1 MKNSFFIILL
11 FWALCNTS
19 ILPQYNTSVLEGTHN
34 NAYTVVEA
42 PSIYKYRTVL
52 GKIATSN
59 FEISYT
65 DTMPPLQARTAIEY
79 AIKIWE
85 FLINSDQTI
94 NVLVRWKDL
103 GYSSTGVYTL
113 ANCGPT
119 TYYNSPSLPKEN
131 VQYPIALAEHLM
143 NQNLNED
150 DYEMIININSND
162 SVSWYFGTDGVP
174 QKDKVDMVSVILH
187 ETAHGL
193 GYNGF
198 FNVSGSYGYKGISG
212 FPVDTNSHS
221 SIYDIYTSFNSYYP
235 ALDFLVSYPNHST
248 ELKTKLTS
256 DNVYFSGDNAW
267 IQNGRYRL
275 PKLYT
280 PAGWKAG
287 SSIFHLDEVTFPQG
301 NSNSLMTPQFDQ
313 AEVIHS
319 PGEVGLAILKD
330 LGWNINRLATF
341 IHPEP
346 GVSLQKG
353 AVDTIK
359 WIDNE
364 GGSYNLDLL
373 DSYDNFIMTVC
384 TLGMANDGLN
394 QYVWTVPANV
404 PDGMYRIKIQFGGA
418 FGGTNLFSIS
428 EQQQVA
434 KPIFTPP
441 PDTYENPVT
450 VTASCPTSGAII
462 RYTMNGTEPTI
473 NSPVFPPSLEIT
485 TLTTIKAKAF
495 KTGMI
500 PSLTTTAVY
509 NIGIEITVPE
519 LFPISGTYPQG
530 LKTTLSWESGLRCFM
545 NYTNDGSEPY
555 DPSIPGYQVEISPN
569 PKTYKWENIG
579 TIKMKAR
586 TYLNG
591 TWSSLVER
599 EYIIIPGVVIKQLD
613 ASGTPFGQAA
623 YWDYSFWHYV
633 DPDQAFVMENTKQ
646 YFLSSHNWKP
656 GTNQKFNYWDD
667 NLNNKRYRNWD
678 TLSIESGTREVKSH
692 FSEAVNGV
700 TIKNSLE
707 STGINGGQVEFMD
720 PWLVDFNEPPY
731 GYRSRGMNAPF
742 LPRPSPFN
750 PNYSSSYKGV
760 FLNQD
765 PSQTSTYYKVG
776 MLEEQLISVNGQN
789 RKFFPYKWTG
799 NGVSF
804 QDEYARQTGVVF
816 ASSNATATAILKGQ
830 LMSNDQN
837 GISSGSQRK
846 LVRTDNGIYHL
857 VYESMS
863 HVWYTHSL
871 TGDFNGQ
878 WKQERCLSDAIGNL
892 GKNPAIDFEVNKVKI
907 VFETALNDEA
917 AIYLITFI
925 PM

>member
-1 MKNSFFIILL
+1 MKNCFFIILL

-19 ILPQYNTSVLEGTHN
+19 ILPQYNASVLEGTHN
-34 NAYTVVEA
+34 NAYTVVEP

-65 DTMPPLQARTAIEY
+65 DPMPPGQARTAIEY

-94 NVLVRWKDL
+94 NILINWKDL

-113 ANCGPT
+113 VNCGPT

-143 NQNLNED
+143 NQNLNEDD

-193 GYNGF
+193 GYIDF
-198 FNVSGSYGYKGISG
+198 FNVSGSYGYKGKSG

-221 SIYDIYTSFNSYYP
+221 SIYDIYTSLNSYYP

-275 PKLYT
+275 PKLYA

-287 SSIFHLDEVTFPQG
+287 SSISHLDEATFPQG

-450 VTASCPTSGAII
+450 VTSYCPTSGATI
-462 RYTMNGTEPTI
+462 RYTINGTEPTI

-569 PKTYKWENIG
+569 PKTYTWENIG

-599 EYIIIPGVVIKQLD
+599 EYIIIPGVAIKQLD

-633 DPDQAFVMENTKQ
+633 DPDQAFIMENTKQ
-646 YFLSSHNWKP
+646 YFLSSHSWKP

-678 TLSIESGTREVKSH
+678 TLSIKSGTREVISH

-707 STGINGGQVEFMD
+707 STGINVGQVEFMD

-731 GYRSRGMNAPF
+731 GIRSQGMNAPF

-760 FLNQD
+760 FLDQGAPD
-765 PSQTSTYYKVG
+765 WSPPYY
-776 MLEEQLISVNGQN
+776 SV
-789 RKFFPYKWTG
+789 K
-799 NGVSF
+799 
-804 QDEYARQTGVVF
+804 A
-816 ASSNATATAILKGQ
+816 
-830 LMSNDQN
+830 
-837 GISSGSQRK
+837 
-846 LVRTDNGIYHL
+846 
-857 VYESMS
+857 
-863 HVWYTHSL
+863 
-871 TGDFNGQ
+871 
-878 WKQERCLSDAIGNL
+878 
-892 GKNPAIDFEVNKVKI
+892 
-907 VFETALNDEA
+907 EA
-917 AIYLITFI
+917 V
-925 PM
+925 